1 MRHEPIEQ
9 WDRRRRG
16 VGVRLDIT
24 NVRSGKLVGVKP
36 VSRTQFATI
45 VWPCQCDCGN
55 TTHVVASLIAR
66 GITRSCGCANDRRR
80 ERDSAGRFQKRAR
93 AFAGRDSQNASG
105 ESIGRKG

>member
-66 GITRSCGCANDRRR
+66 GITRRADARTTGAASAILRAGSKNEHAPSLGEIRRTQAENR
-80 ERDSAGRFQKRAR
+80 
-93 AFAGRDSQNASG
+93 
-105 ESIGRKG
+105 